1 MIQEALPMSSVAF
14 REPQRTSFL
23 NQFFEP
29 VDNSPLVL
37 FRGMF
42 GLLIALEAGG
52 AIATGWVRRVFVE
65 PTFTF
70 NFIGF
75 DWLQPLVGETMYIL
89 YAAMAVL
96 GLMVML
102 GYHYRFAV
110 ISFGL
115 LWTISYLLQKTSY
128 NNHYYLLILL
138 CGMMAIVPAHRYWS
152 LDVKQGRVAQSL
164 TCPRWCLL
172 IFGLQVGIVYFFA
185 AVAKLYP
192 GWLSGE
198 PIAGW
203 LASKSDYFLIGPWLQ
218 ASWLPMVVAYGG
230 VAFDALVIPLLLWKR
245 TRLFAFGVSIGLPP
259 FQLGRIPHRHLP
271 LPDDWNLRVLF
282 FLRSRFVGGFFGT
295 NLPKSRWQRRV
306 IRRSAGWWVYWR
318 SILPGKFICRCV
330 TTSTMEMCCGTEEGH
345 RMAWRMMLR
354 SRWGNVTFKVVD
366 PATGK
371 SWNAV
376 PSDYLTPKQARK
388 LAAHPDLIWQF
399 SQWLEGEFR
408 RKGYADVE
416 VYATAR
422 ASVNGSKPMPL
433 TDPTVDLTQVDWTP
447 FRHAVW
453 IVPYPGKLSRAERI

>member
-1 MIQEALPMSSVAF
+1 MPPMAF
-14 REPQRTSFL
+14 RKARQNYLWEL
-23 NQFFEP
+23 FFEP

-37 FRGMF
+37 FRGIF

-75 DWLQPLVGETMYIL
+75 DWLQPLGGETMYVL

-96 GLMVML
+96 GIMVML
-102 GYHYRFAV
+102 GYYYRFAV

-115 LWTISYLLQKTSY
+115 LWTVSYLLQKTSY

-138 CGMMAIVPAHRYWS
+138 CGMMAIVPAHCYWS
-152 LDVKQGRVAQSL
+152 IDVKQGRVAQAL

-198 PIAGW
+198 VIADW
-203 LASKSDYFLIGPWLQ
+203 LANKADYFIIGPWLQ
-218 ASWLPMVVAYGG
+218 ATWLPKVIAIGG
-230 VAFDALVIPLLLWKR
+230 VAFDALVVPLLLWKR
-245 TRLFAFGVSIGLPP
+245 TRLVAFVVGLAFHLFNSAVFHIGIFPYLMIGICVFYFPPEQIRRWFFPNKLSKEEEVATTLYPKQPWLIALFAVYFVWQIY
-259 FQLGRIPHRHLP
+259 LP
-271 LPDDWNLRVLF
+271 LRHHCYYGDVL
-282 FLRSRFVGGFFGT
+282 
-295 NLPKSRWQRRV
+295 W
-306 IRRSAGWWVYWR
+306 
-318 SILPGKFICRCV
+318 
-330 TTSTMEMCCGTEEGH
+330 TEEGH

-354 SRWGNVTFKVVD
+354 SRWGVVNFRVVD

-371 SWNAV
+371 SWNPL

-388 LAAHPDLIWQF
+388 LAANPDMIWQF
-399 SQWLEGEFR
+399 SQWLEKEYQ

-416 VYATAR
+416 VFATAQ
-422 ASVNGSKPMPL
+422 ASVNGSKLVPL
-433 TDPTVDLTQVDWTP
+433 TDPTVDLTEVDWTP
-447 FRHAVW
+447 FRHADW
-453 IVPYPGKLSRAERI
+453 IVPFLER

>member
-1 MIQEALPMSSVAF
+1 MSSVAF
-14 REPQRTSFL
+14 REPQRISFRNL
-23 NQFFEP
+23 FFEP

-37 FRGMF
+37 FRGVF

-89 YAAMAVL
+89 YATMAVL

-203 LASKSDYFLIGPWLQ
+203 LTSKADYFLIGPWLQ

-230 VAFDALVIPLLLWKR
+230 VAFDALVVPLLLWKR
-245 TRLFAFGVSIGLPP
+245 TRLFAFGVGIVFHLFNSAVFHIGIFPYLMIGICVFYFPP
-259 FQLGRIPHRHLP
+259 EQIRRWFFRHKSSEESVATAPYLTQRWLVGLLAVYFAWQIYLP
-271 LPDDWNLRVLF
+271 LRHHFYDGDVL
-282 FLRSRFVGGFFGT
+282 
-295 NLPKSRWQRRV
+295 W
-306 IRRSAGWWVYWR
+306 
-318 SILPGKFICRCV
+318 
-330 TTSTMEMCCGTEEGH
+330 TEEGH

-453 IVPYPGKLSRAERI
+453 IVPYPEN

>member
-1 MIQEALPMSSVAF
+1 MSSVAF

-23 NQFFEP
+23 NRFFEP
-29 VDNSPLVL
+29 VDNSPLML
-37 FRGMF
+37 FRGVF

-89 YAAMAVL
+89 YATMAVL

-138 CGMMAIVPAHRYWS
+138 CGMMAIVPAHHYWS

-245 TRLFAFGVSIGLPP
+245 TRLFAFGVGIVFHLFNSAVFHIGIFPYLMIGICVFYFPP
-259 FQLGRIPHRHLP
+259 EQIRRWFFRYKPSEESVATARYPTQRWLVGLLAVYFAWQIYLP
-271 LPDDWNLRVLF
+271 LRHHLYDGDVL
-282 FLRSRFVGGFFGT
+282 
-295 NLPKSRWQRRV
+295 W
-306 IRRSAGWWVYWR
+306 
-318 SILPGKFICRCV
+318 
-330 TTSTMEMCCGTEEGH
+330 TEEGH

-376 PSDYLTPKQARK
+376 SSDYLTPKQARK

-399 SQWLEGEFR
+399 SQWLEKEYR
-408 RKGYADVE
+408 QKGYADVE

-422 ASVNGSKPMPL
+422 ASVNGSQPMPL

-453 IVPYPGKLSRAERI
+453 IVPYPEN

>member
-1 MIQEALPMSSVAF
+1 MSPVEFSKP
-14 REPQRTSFL
+14 RQTSFWNL
-23 NQFFEP
+23 FFEP

-37 FRGMF
+37 FRGVF

-89 YAAMAVL
+89 YATMAAL

-110 ISFGL
+110 VSFGL
-115 LWTISYLLQKTSY
+115 LWTVSYLLQKTSY

-198 PIAGW
+198 PIGAW
-203 LASKSDYFLIGPWLQ
+203 LANKADYFLIGPWLQ
-218 ASWLPMVVAYGG
+218 SAWLPMVVAYGG
-230 VAFDALVIPLLLWKR
+230 VTFDALVVPLLLWRR
-245 TRLFAFGVSIGLPP
+245 TRLFAFGVGLVFHLFNSAVFHIGIFPYLMIGICVFYFPP
-259 FQLGRIPHRHLP
+259 EQIRRWFFGSKPSRGSVAITPYPTQRWLVALFAIYFAWQIYLP
-271 LPDDWNLRVLF
+271 LRHHLYYGDVL
-282 FLRSRFVGGFFGT
+282 
-295 NLPKSRWQRRV
+295 W
-306 IRRSAGWWVYWR
+306 
-318 SILPGKFICRCV
+318 
-330 TTSTMEMCCGTEEGH
+330 TEEGH

-354 SRWGNVTFKVVD
+354 SRWGNVTFTVVD
-366 PATGK
+366 PTTGK

-388 LAAHPDLIWQF
+388 LAANPDLIWQF
-399 SQWLEGEFR
+399 SQRLEEDYR

-422 ASVNGSKPMPL
+422 ASVNGSKLMPL
-433 TDPTVDLTQVDWTP
+433 TDPTVDLTQVNWTP
-447 FRHAVW
+447 FRHATW
-453 IVPYPGKLSRAERI
+453 IVSHPENKAY

>member
-1 MIQEALPMSSVAF
+1 MSSVAF

-23 NQFFEP
+23 NLLFEP

-37 FRGMF
+37 FRGVF

-110 ISFGL
+110 VSFGL
-115 LWTISYLLQKTSY
+115 LWTVSYLLQKTSY

-152 LDVKQGRVAQSL
+152 LDVKQGRVSPSL

-192 GWLSGE
+192 GWLSGG
-198 PIAGW
+198 PIANW
-203 LASKSDYFLIGPWLQ
+203 LASKADYFLIGPWLQ
-218 ASWLPMVVAYGG
+218 ASWLPMAVAYGG
-230 VAFDALVIPLLLWKR
+230 VAFDALVVPLLLWKR
-245 TRLFAFGVSIGLPP
+245 TRLFAFGVGIFFHLFNSAVFHIGIFPYLMIAICVFYFHPEQIRRWFFRNKP
-259 FQLGRIPHRHLP
+259 SEGPVATARYPTQRWLVGLLAVYFAWQIYLP
-271 LPDDWNLRVLF
+271 LRHHLYDGDVL
-282 FLRSRFVGGFFGT
+282 
-295 NLPKSRWQRRV
+295 W
-306 IRRSAGWWVYWR
+306 
-318 SILPGKFICRCV
+318 
-330 TTSTMEMCCGTEEGH
+330 TEEGH

-354 SRWGNVTFKVVD
+354 SRGGNVTFKVVD
-366 PATGK
+366 PATGE

-399 SQWLEGEFR
+399 SQKLEEEYR
-408 RKGYADVE
+408 QKGYADVE

-422 ASVNGSKPMPL
+422 VSVNGSQPLPL
-433 TDPTVDLTQVDWTP
+433 TDPTVDLTRVDWTP
-447 FRHAVW
+447 FRHAAW
-453 IVPYPGKLSRAERI
+453 IVPYPEN

>member
-1 MIQEALPMSSVAF
+1 MSSVAF
-14 REPQRTSFL
+14 REPQRTSFWNL
-23 NQFFEP
+23 FFEP
-29 VDNSPLVL
+29 IDNSPLVL
-37 FRGMF
+37 FRGVF

-230 VAFDALVIPLLLWKR
+230 VAFDALVVPLLLWKR
-245 TRLFAFGVSIGLPP
+245 TRLFAFGVSIVFHLFNSAVFHIGIFPYLMIGICVFYFPPEQIRRWFFRHKPSEESVVTARYPTQRWLVGLLAVY
-259 FQLGRIPHRHLP
+259 FAWQIYLP
-271 LPDDWNLRVLF
+271 LRHHFYDGDVL
-282 FLRSRFVGGFFGT
+282 
-295 NLPKSRWQRRV
+295 W
-306 IRRSAGWWVYWR
+306 
-318 SILPGKFICRCV
+318 
-330 TTSTMEMCCGTEEGH
+330 TEEGH

-366 PATGK
+366 PTTGK

-433 TDPTVDLTQVDWTP
+433 TEPTVDLTQVDWTP

-453 IVPYPGKLSRAERI
+453 IVPYPEN